1 MLCTHGITLATFC
14 VSGGSDFITAD
25 LQIKLNESVT
35 TTSVSYSIVN
45 DGTYEQT
52 ERFFVDLLFSGE
64 HIPGVMLRPNSA
76 EVMII
81 DDDG

>member
-1 MLCTHGITLATFC
+1 MFAN
-14 VSGGSDFITAD
+14 
-25 LQIKLNESVT
+25 LQIELNESVT
-35 TTSVSYSIVN
+35 VTFINYSIIN
-45 DGTYEQT
+45 DGNYEPT

-64 HIPGVMLRPNSA
+64 PIPGVMLNPNST

>member
-1 MLCTHGITLATFC
+1 MMA
-14 VSGGSDFITAD
+14 S
-25 LQIKLNESVT
+25 LQIELNESVT

-52 ERFFVDLLFSGE
+52 EMFFIDLLFSGE
-64 HIPGVMLRPNSA
+64 PIPGVMLSPNST
-76 EVMII
+76 EVMIV

>member
-1 MLCTHGITLATFC
+1 MMAN
-14 VSGGSDFITAD
+14 
-25 LQIKLNESVT
+25 LQIELNESVT
-35 TTSVSYSIVN
+35 MTSVNYSILN

-64 HIPGVMLRPNSA
+64 PIPGVILSPNST

>member
-1 MLCTHGITLATFC
+1 M
-14 VSGGSDFITAD
+14 TAD

-35 TTSVSYSIVN
+35 MTSVSYSILN
-45 DGTYEQT
+45 DRTYEQT
-52 ERFFVDLLFSGE
+52 ERFFVDLSFSSE
-64 HIPGVMLRPNSA
+64 HIPGVMLSPKSA